1 MMAFGWL
8 DRALIPNTDGYRLML
23 LLHDGRRLVTSVR
36 RGDDGIHRLDG
47 MPIVQVAGWMRA

>member
-1 MMAFGWL
+1 MMALGWL

-23 LLHDGRRLVTSVR
+23 LLDNGQRLVTLVR

-47 MPIVQVAGWMRA
+47 VPIVQVTGWMRA